1 MALWREEQWPDS
13 CPAGVPRP
21 PHPDQ
26 ASHTLRLSYTWPAI
40 HSCTQC
46 TVDTN
51 TCTRTK
57 ALGHYYTNTFP
68 PAGHVSHTLRAT
80 HRWTLEISRPLNSL
94 KHKIKHPPSLHHWRT
109 QLGTNTANHT
119 HKCIYEYKS
128 NRKYKFTVTVTATCF
143 GLQSNFFN
151 MLLNFDTVAVC
162 FLMSMNSIHQVHIQ
176 VQDPNTFSDL
186 FFSEM

>member
-1 MALWREEQWPDS
+1 MNLGSRNTIVLFSRNIFEYEYKYSCTVVALWREEQWPDS

-26 ASHTLRLSYTWPAI
+26 ASHTLQLSYTWAAI

-68 PAGHVSHTLRAT
+68 PPGHVSHTLRAT

-94 KHKIKHPPSLHHWRT
+94 KHKIKHRVCITVKHNWAQIRQTTHINVYMNTNATENTINTNSQEGFFV
-109 QLGTNTANHT
+109 QL
-119 HKCIYEYKS
+119 
-128 NRKYKFTVTVTATCF
+128 
-143 GLQSNFFN
+143 
-151 MLLNFDTVAVC
+151 
-162 FLMSMNSIHQVHIQ
+162 
-176 VQDPNTFSDL
+176 
-186 FFSEM
+186 